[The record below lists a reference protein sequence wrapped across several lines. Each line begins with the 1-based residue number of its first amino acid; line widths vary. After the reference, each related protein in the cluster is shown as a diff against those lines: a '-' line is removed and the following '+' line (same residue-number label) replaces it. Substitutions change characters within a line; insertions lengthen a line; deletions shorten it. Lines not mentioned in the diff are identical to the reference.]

1 MPNRRFMSCSGSTSP
16 IISLSSPMPGMRPI
30 TFCSGPS
37 LPICESCLRKS
48 SSVNSPLREPL
59 FLQPHFFL
67 VEFLLGFF
75 DEREQVALAEDAAGH
90 AVGVELFERV
100 EVLAGADELD
110 RHAGDLLDGEG
121 RAAAGVAVELRHD
134 DAVELELLVEDLGAV
149 DGVLAGHAVD
159 DQVHLLRRDLAVDAL
174 ELAHQLVV
182 DVQPAGR
189 VEDHDVGVVLLGFAD
204 GRVGDGDRDLCCVR
218 SE

>member
-1 MPNRRFMSCSGSTSP
+1 MSP
-16 IISLSSPMPGMRPI
+16 IISVMLPMPGIRPI

-48 SSVNSPLREPL
+48 SSVNSPFCEPL
-59 FLQPHFFL
+59 FLPPHFVL
-67 VEFLLGFF
+67 VEFLLRFF

-90 AVGVELFERV
+90 AVGVEFFERV
-100 EVLAGADELD
+100 EVLARADELD

-134 DAVELELLVEDLGAV
+134 DAVELELLVEDLRAV
-149 DGVLAGHAVD
+149 DGVLARHAVD
-159 DQVHLLRRDLAVDAL
+159 DQIHLLRRDLAIDPL
-174 ELAHQLVV
+174 ELA
-182 DVQPAGR
+182 PSARRRCAAGR
-189 VEDHDVGVVLLGFAD
+189 PCRGSRRRRCASWLRARRRWQTATGSLF
-204 GRVGDGDRDLCCVR
+204 VR

>member
-1 MPNRRFMSCSGSTSP
+1 M
-16 IISLSSPMPGMRPI
+16 
-30 TFCSGPS
+30 
-37 LPICESCLRKS
+37 
-48 SSVNSPLREPL
+48 NSPLREPL
-59 FLQPHFFL
+59 FLQPHFVL

-90 AVGVELFERV
+90 AVGVEFFERV

-110 RHAGDLLDGEG
+110 RHAGDVLDGEG

-134 DAVELELLVEDLGAV
+134 DAVELELLVEHLGAV

-159 DQVHLLRRDLAVDAL
+159 DQVHLLRGDLAVDPL
-174 ELAHQLVV
+174 ELRHQLVV

-189 VEDHDVGVVLLGFAD
+189 VEDHDVGAVLLGFAH
-204 GRVGDGDRDLCCVR
+204 GRAGRRRPGPCCVR